1 VRAAPARLPPQLP
14 RPCGRPRAAGT
25 LDGSA
30 AARLAGGASAAAAR
44 LEGSGAVRG
53 QTEFSECVKRVL

>member
-1 VRAAPARLPPQLP
+1 LP